1 MLFIMTPRERRERR
15 ESLPEWLR
23 KHEKIKFKTTLEVAR
38 FVFDVCGISEYVP
51 DDIDNF
57 PGAPD
62 INLSVADED
71 IYTISPQ
78 ALGIITQVILGHIE
92 RLKLVGNMSR
102 PIHKTD
108 FSKLEKVET
117 ISPEERLV
125 RAAEYL
131 QANGLYATYMDGIL
145 PDKRHFEG
153 YSFCK
158 DFTGNASGSREI
170 GFVFFADKKLVGVDY
185 GSEDRLESNREFEN

>member
-62 INLSVADED
+62 I
-71 IYTISPQ
+71 IYLLQTRIFIRFP
-78 ALGIITQVILGHIE
+78 
-92 RLKLVGNMSR
+92 LK
-102 PIHKTD
+102 
-108 FSKLEKVET
+108 
-117 ISPEERLV
+117 
-125 RAAEYL
+125 
-131 QANGLYATYMDGIL
+131 
-145 PDKRHFEG
+145 
-153 YSFCK
+153 
-158 DFTGNASGSREI
+158 
-170 GFVFFADKKLVGVDY
+170 
-185 GSEDRLESNREFEN
+185 RLE